1 MYILFENM
9 LKETPFLCLFLVEH
23 QTISSFCTKGDPPF
37 FLVAQPV
44 MELTRRETGGSIR
57 KALLLN
63 MVKTGRVRQ

>member
-1 MYILFENM
+1 MYILLENM

-44 MELTRRETGGSIR
+44 QSNWDGYTLDTFDI
-57 KALLLN
+57 
-63 MVKTGRVRQ
+63 